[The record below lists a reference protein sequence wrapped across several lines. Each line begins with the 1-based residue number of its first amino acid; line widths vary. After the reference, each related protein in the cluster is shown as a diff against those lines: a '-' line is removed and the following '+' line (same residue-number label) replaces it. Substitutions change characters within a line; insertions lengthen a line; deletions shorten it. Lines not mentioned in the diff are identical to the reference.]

1 MLEIRSSGTLTARGK
16 TLAGYAAVFNSEA
29 NLGTFSEIVRPGAF
43 AKSLAAGSSI
53 RALYHHDAHA
63 LLGTTRGGTL
73 QLREDGKGLAF
84 ELALPDTTHGR
95 DLAILVDRG
104 DVAGCS
110 FGFRVADGGDRWE
123 QRGPTLVREL
133 LTVDL
138 VEITL
143 TADPAYQDTSVAMRS
158 RAAFEEARNFDEFL
172 RNPITGAPPEYRQRP
187 DTRMLWIELA

>member
-16 TLAGYAAVFNSEA
+16 TLSGYAAVFNSEA
-29 NLGTFSEIVRPGAF
+29 NLGDFQELIRPGAF
-43 AKSLAAGSSI
+43 AKSLATGSSI
-53 RALYHHDAHA
+53 RALYHHDSQA

-73 QLREDGKGLAF
+73 KLQEDAKGLAF
-84 ELALPDTTHGR
+84 ELALPDTSHGR

-110 FGFRVADGGDRWE
+110 FGFRVAPGGERWE
-123 QRGPTLVREL
+123 QRGAQLVREL
-133 LTVDL
+133 LAVDL

-158 RAAFEEARNFDEFL
+158 RPA
-172 RNPITGAPPEYRQRP
+172 EYRQRP
-187 DTRMLWIELA
+187 DVNFLWLELA